1 MSAITIHVLDTMRG
15 QPASGIAVWLHHLS
29 SANQWELLASRI
41 TDGDG
46 RIPDLL
52 DVRHVLTTG
61 TYRLTFETAE
71 YFRSLGTAS
80 FYTEVTVTF
89 HIEDPIEHYHIPL
102 LLSPYGYSTYR
113 GR

>member
-15 QPASGIAVWLHHLS
+15 QPASGIAVWLHNLS
-29 SANQWELLASRI
+29 SVNQWELLASGI

-52 DVRHVLTTG
+52 DVRHVLKTG
-61 TYRLTFETAE
+61 TYRLTFETAA
-71 YFRSLGTAS
+71 YFRSLCTAS

-89 HIEDPIEHYHIPL
+89 HIEDPVEHYHIPL

>member
-1 MSAITIHVLDTMRG
+1 MSGITIHVLDTMRG
-15 QPASGIAVWLHHLS
+15 QPASGIAVLLHNLS
-29 SANQWELLASRI
+29 SENQWELLGSGI
-41 TDGDG
+41 TDGEG
-46 RIPDLL
+46 RIRDLL
-52 DVRHVLTTG
+52 DVRYALVTG

-80 FYTEVTVTF
+80 FYPEVSVTF
-89 HIEDPIEHYHIPL
+89 HIKDPIEHYHIPL